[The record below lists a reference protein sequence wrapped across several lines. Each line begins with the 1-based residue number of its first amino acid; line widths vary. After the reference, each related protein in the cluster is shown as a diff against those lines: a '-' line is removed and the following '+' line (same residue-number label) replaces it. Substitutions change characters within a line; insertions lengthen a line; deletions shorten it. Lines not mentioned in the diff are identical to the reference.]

1 MGCERALWDMLCG
14 SRRGYYSG
22 SCSFARGSGK
32 CCRLYAGG
40 RNGTCGRKPGGQ
52 RLRISGRLIHESPG
66 IMGFRG
72 GRVVS
77 MVAMED
83 TQGLR
88 QTALYALMGAVVSFG
103 HFASQMVLEAY
114 KAKVR
119 G

>member
-1 MGCERALWDMLCG
+1 
-14 SRRGYYSG
+14 
-22 SCSFARGSGK
+22 
-32 CCRLYAGG
+32 
-40 RNGTCGRKPGGQ
+40 
-52 RLRISGRLIHESPG
+52 
-66 IMGFRG
+66 MGFRG